1 MGSGI
6 FFPMSALGFSLLM
19 TILYFIKKPIKTIE
33 TNIYKYLV
41 VSNLIGL
48 ILELL
53 CTFASF
59 ISPTHPIIS
68 DIILKTYLVYN
79 VFWTLVLTI
88 YVYYISMD
96 KGKNLVNNK
105 ILKNFIMILFLIA
118 VIAIYVLRCDLVI
131 ENNFQVR
138 YTKGPS
144 VAFTYLVCGMLIF
157 DIIIF
162 IIMNKKNFRNKK
174 YIPIYVFLVAIIIGM
189 FIQMSNPSLLIMTYV
204 ETLTV
209 TIMYHTIENPD
220 VKMLNELEKNRDLIN
235 QSYEEKS
242 NLLFNISQEVKEP
255 LKVIT
260 ETCNKLTETVKD
272 KDNYEEVLLIKQKI
286 MELDFIVNN
295 LLNISAINGN
305 TIKNVKSTYDIKNL
319 LRQIE
324 LKVRNENTKNL
335 DIEFNITSSLPNK
348 LYGEPSHLKQIL
360 NTLVFNALKH
370 TEKGFITVDVNSITK
385 YDVCRLIFTIENS
398 GEPIPIEKINQM
410 LSLTKELTTSDFQ
423 KLDQTNLN
431 IPLVNAL
438 VRMLGGS
445 MLIKSEQNGPKIIII
460 LEQKIVTN
468 DTLAQKPM
476 LNNYQDILNN
486 QKVLVV
492 SDQKKHLELLKKYFH
507 DYSLTTTMD
516 GNDAIEKIKN
526 WENYQLIILEDEL
539 TNISALTILNSFKK
553 LKINTPVVVILDP
566 RKAHFKKNYLHDGF
580 SDIIMQDNIK
590 IDSQK
595 IIDKYL

>member
-1 MGSGI
+1 
-6 FFPMSALGFSLLM
+6 
-19 TILYFIKKPIKTIE
+19 
-33 TNIYKYLV
+33 
-41 VSNLIGL
+41 
-48 ILELL
+48 
-53 CTFASF
+53 
-59 ISPTHPIIS
+59 
-68 DIILKTYLVYN
+68 
-79 VFWTLVLTI
+79 
-88 YVYYISMD
+88 
-96 KGKNLVNNK
+96 
-105 ILKNFIMILFLIA
+105 MILFIIA
-118 VIAIYVLRCDLVI
+118 TITIYVLRCDLVI

-144 VAFTYLVCGMLIF
+144 VTFTYLVCGMLIF
-157 DIIIF
+157 DIILF

-255 LKVIT
+255 LKVMG
-260 ETCNKLTETVKD
+260 ETCNKLTETIKD
-272 KDNYEEVLLIKQKI
+272 KKNYQEVLLIKQKV
-286 MELDFIVNN
+286 MELDFIINH
-295 LLNISAINGN
+295 LLNISSINGS
-305 TIKNVKSTYDIKNL
+305 TIKSIKSTYDIKNL

-335 DIEFNITSSLPNK
+335 DIQFNIASSLPNK
-348 LYGEPSHLKQIL
+348 LYGESSKIKQIL

-398 GEPIPIEKINQM
+398 GEPIPIDKINQM
-410 LSLTKELTTSDFQ
+410 LSLTKELTETDLQ
-423 KLDQTNLN
+423 KLDEMNLN
-431 IPLVNAL
+431 ISLVNAL
-438 VRMLGGS
+438 VRTLGGS

-460 LEQKIVTN
+460 LEQKIANNETIE
-468 DTLAQKPM
+468 QKQI
-476 LNNYQDILNN
+476 LNNYQDILDNK
-486 QKVLVV
+486 KVLVV
-492 SDQKKHLELLKKYFH
+492 SDQKDNIELLKKYFH
-507 DYSLTTTMD
+507 DYSVTTTMD

-526 WENYQLIILEDEL
+526 FENYHLIILEDEL
-539 TNISALTILNSFKK
+539 SNISALTILNTFQE
-553 LKINTPVVVILDP
+553 LKVDTPVIVILDP
-566 RKAHFKKNYLHDGF
+566 KKNHFKKNYLHDGF
-580 SDIIMQDNIK
+580 SDVIMKDKIK
-590 IDSQK
+590 EDSQN